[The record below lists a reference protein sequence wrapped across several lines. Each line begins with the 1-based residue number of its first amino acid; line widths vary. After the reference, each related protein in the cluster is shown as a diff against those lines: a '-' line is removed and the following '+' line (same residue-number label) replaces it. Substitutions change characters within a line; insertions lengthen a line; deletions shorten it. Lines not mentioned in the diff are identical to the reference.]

1 MEQMIF
7 ILSLLFGVAAVVLI
21 CFTLLYIALGKVKL

>member
-1 MEQMIF
+1 MEHTIF
-7 ILSLLFGVAAVVLI
+7 VLSLLFGVAAVGLI